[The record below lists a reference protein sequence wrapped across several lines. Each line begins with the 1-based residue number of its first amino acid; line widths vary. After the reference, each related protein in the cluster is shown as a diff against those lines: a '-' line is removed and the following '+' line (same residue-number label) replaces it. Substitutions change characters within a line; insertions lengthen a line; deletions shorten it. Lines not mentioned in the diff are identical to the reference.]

1 MAGTLTVLLAGEVK
15 KKKEL
20 RYSRES
26 IQDTGLG
33 LEQISLAMKTFLNGG
48 GCRSSPSSTTGV
60 GLPWGSEC
68 SHPSICDIKIM

>member
-48 GCRSSPSSTTGV
+48 DAGLLPAPPLEWGYLGALSAPIPPSVT
-60 GLPWGSEC
+60 LR
-68 SHPSICDIKIM
+68 